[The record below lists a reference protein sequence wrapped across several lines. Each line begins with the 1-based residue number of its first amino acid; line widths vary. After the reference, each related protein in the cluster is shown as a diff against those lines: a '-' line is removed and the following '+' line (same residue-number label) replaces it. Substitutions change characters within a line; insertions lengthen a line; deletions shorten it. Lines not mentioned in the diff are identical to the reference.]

1 MFGDILG
8 LLSKYGDMDHF
19 LKKCSVPLATPF
31 YLSTGCEISPKTK
44 SLIQQATKKDVIVPS
59 SKL

>member
-1 MFGDILG
+1 MICEIPGLEFRVLG
-8 LLSKYGDMDHF
+8 KRCLGCL
-19 LKKCSVPLATPF
+19 TPF